1 MSALTD
7 FLNETIKPLCNSF
20 FNAHAHEFDLTHK
33 DGCGLYMEDL
43 VEFLRD
49 QGYAKVGHLKK
60 YGSAT
65 QYNGHAVDAFLYR
78 QGDPLLYRAVDV
90 IGNAE
95 STDPNKP
102 PVASFGIDAP
112 RYEDKDWMAEPA
124 SAPVDDMVPWVG
136 YDENGFNE
144 LKRQLAYDYARRPQ
158 GADFDVSVWAARVFH
173 SAYMGP
179 EKKPLGLVAA
189 VDRHQVEWC
198 AALGVSVKDVPA
210 DWNIGDPV

>member
-1 MSALTD
+1 
-7 FLNETIKPLCNSF
+7 
-20 FNAHAHEFDLTHK
+20 
-33 DGCGLYMEDL
+33 
-43 VEFLRD
+43 
-49 QGYAKVGHLKK
+49 
-60 YGSAT
+60 
-65 QYNGHAVDAFLYR
+65 
-78 QGDPLLYRAVDV
+78 
-90 IGNAE
+90 
-95 STDPNKP
+95 
-102 PVASFGIDAP
+102 
-112 RYEDKDWMAEPA
+112 MAEPA

-179 EKKPLGLVAA
+179 EKTPLGLVAA